1 MDEVPVGQR
10 LYLWNVT
17 ANRGDNSG
25 RKKTM
30 DHSQQDPALSINLP
44 GHKEAW
50 EMVLGNLRTEMS
62 RALYETW
69 VQPLR
74 PVSYQNHVFTVGAYN
89 PYGKAWVE
97 ERLASRIEQILS
109 RLYNEPVTFSVAVS
123 NSFYKGQALNAKDAP
138 ALVPGAIEKSAKSGR
153 TVAAV
158 KEGMDIPAKSASTA
172 AEKNDLTAEP
182 SSRKMMLQRAYGS
195 ERARLIQPER
205 GMFVTNYLFA
215 NWLPLL
221 GHSAFAVILAAR
233 SLCYWNPMTGEMRN
247 VIETEMGE
255 LADRAAVSVRT
266 VKDVL
271 NNELVMR
278 YFLRYR
284 VRRVM
289 TSNGVRT
296 AGISMQV
303 RMDDPL
309 TPTDQ
314 VQSGLLEEE
323 EWYLA
328 EFSGEKE

>member
-1 MDEVPVGQR
+1 MDR
-10 LYLWNVT
+10 
-17 ANRGDNSG
+17 
-25 RKKTM
+25 
-30 DHSQQDPALSINLP
+30 SQQDPALNMNLP
-44 GHKEAW
+44 EYQEAW
-50 EMVLGNLRTEMS
+50 EMVLGSLRSEMS

-89 PYGKAWVE
+89 PYGKSWVE
-97 ERLASRIEQILS
+97 ERLGSRIVQILEN
-109 RLYNEPVTFSVAVS
+109 LYSEPVTLSVAVS
-123 NSFYKGQALNAKDAP
+123 NSFYKNQLLDPKKMPAITSAP
-138 ALVPGAIEKSAKSGR
+138 ETKAQKVVK
-153 TVAAV
+153 AAQRV
-158 KEGMDIPAKSASTA
+158 EGTP
-172 AEKNDLTAEP
+172 TAEP
-182 SSRKMMLQRAYGS
+182 GSVNTSDKSDLGAEPSTRKMMLTRAYGS

-205 GMFVTNYLFA
+205 GMFLTGYLFS
-215 NWLPLL
+215 NWLPLI
-221 GHSAFAVILAAR
+221 GHSAFAVLLAAR
-233 SLCYWNPMTGEMRN
+233 TMCYWNPMTGELRN
-247 VIETEMGE
+247 VVETEMGE
-255 LADRAAVSVRT
+255 LASRAAVSVRT

-271 NNELVMR
+271 NDDLVMR

-284 VRRVM
+284 VRRIM

-296 AGISMQV
+296 AGISLQV

>member
-1 MDEVPVGQR
+1 
-10 LYLWNVT
+10 
-17 ANRGDNSG
+17 
-25 RKKTM
+25 
-30 DHSQQDPALSINLP
+30 
-44 GHKEAW
+44 
-50 EMVLGNLRTEMS
+50 MVLGSLRTEMS
-62 RALYETW
+62 RALFETW

-97 ERLASRIEQILS
+97 ERLGSRIVQILEG
-109 RLYNEPVTFSVAVS
+109 LYNEPVTFSVAVS
-123 NSFYKGQALNAKDAP
+123 NSFYKNAVASLNGGGTAVPLTIAGEQTKSTRSKIGAPEANARSVQAKPTELD
-138 ALVPGAIEKSAKSGR
+138 KS
-153 TVAAV
+153 
-158 KEGMDIPAKSASTA
+158 
-172 AEKNDLTAEP
+172 DLGAEP

-195 ERARLIQPER
+195 ERARIIQPER
-205 GMFVTNYLFA
+205 SIMITGYLFS
-215 NWLPLL
+215 NWLPLI

-233 SLCYWNPMTGEMRN
+233 SLCYWNPMTGELRN
-247 VIETEMGE
+247 VVETEMGD
-255 LADRAAVSVRT
+255 LAARAAVSVRT

-271 NNELVMR
+271 NDDLVMR

-296 AGISMQV
+296 AGISLQV

-309 TPTDQ
+309 TPQDQ
-314 VQSGLLEEE
+314 VQSGLLEDE